1 MSFRHLILKESYG
14 TSFEDDNVVES
25 FYSPVLASTVEYS
38 RAAGYF
44 SSRSFVSAANGIASL
59 VHNGGSMR
67 LVTSHAFT
75 KTDTVQLQE
84 YYSENQF
91 VEDLYRNFRDSFN
104 NLRSLGNE
112 IASNHLLAMC
122 WMLKE
127 DILKVK
133 IVIPNGADLTSLTP
147 TDIDK
152 FHPKFG
158 IMTDSEG
165 NQIAFS
171 GSINETLNAWKYNVE
186 NFDVYRSWEQ
196 GQEKYISPKVEL
208 FEKYWSGFKNT
219 GSWTTIDLPAAVR
232 NRIVEDFAPNDFP
245 EWKQNSQSD
254 ATILGFERS
263 YQKDAVD
270 SWVNNDFRGVLEMAT
285 GTGKTRT
292 AKMAIDLAK
301 SLGSLL
307 TVVVVPYKHIG
318 TQWVEEL
325 EEFSAEPIG
334 GNKWSEKLEDL
345 VYRAKLGRIS
355 EATLVVV
362 KNTAS
367 STRFIEIAT
376 ELAEYFDNFLLIGDE
391 VHWLGAVSYQKA
403 MLEKANLRLGLSA
416 TPNRYFDELG
426 TSEIFKY
433 FGSAKAEK
441 VNEPIFRFGIR
452 EALAFR
458 TPNGSRILTPYKYH
472 PEFVVLTE
480 NEQQRYVELF
490 NKITKLKNSTDDLPN
505 KQQILESLYIKLA
518 DIAKSAENKLPALEQ
533 LLDRFS
539 HKLEKCIIYCAD
551 SLQMEKIAVMLQ
563 SRNIDAQRITSNENA
578 HPSKEYAGTSERQHI
593 LDNFENGLI
602 DVLLAIDC
610 LDEGVDIPAAKLGF
624 ILASSGNAKEFI
636 QRRGRLM
643 RTSVGKEF
651 AEIYDFC
658 VLPNGNSSDSAARKI
673 ISKELMR
680 VTEFAEDAD
689 NSEDVK
695 RMIIQVKGE

>member
-1 MSFRHLILKESYG
+1 MNFRNLILKESYG
-14 TSFEDDNVVES
+14 TSFEDENVVES
-25 FYSPVLASTVEYS
+25 FYAPVLASTIEYS

-44 SSRSFVSAANGIASL
+44 SSRSFVSAASGIASL
-59 VHNGGSMR
+59 VKNGGSMR

-75 KTDTVQLQE
+75 KADTIRLQE
-84 YYSENQF
+84 YYGENQL
-91 VEDLYRNFRDSFN
+91 VEDLYKNFSESFN
-104 NLRSLGNE
+104 DLRRLGNE

-127 DILKVK
+127 GILDVK

-147 TDIDK
+147 SEIDK

-158 IMTDSEG
+158 IMTDVEG

-171 GSINETLNAWKYNVE
+171 GSINETLNAWNYNVE

-196 GQEKYISPKVEL
+196 GQGKYISPKVDL
-208 FEKYWSGFKNT
+208 FEKYWSGHRNT
-219 GSWTTIDLPAAVR
+219 GSWKTIDLPAAVR
-232 NRIVEDFAPNDFP
+232 ERIVDDFAPNDFP
-245 EWKQNSQSD
+245 EWNQTPKSTDKN
-254 ATILGFERS
+254 LGFERS
-263 YQKDAVD
+263 YQSKAVD
-270 SWVNNDFRGVLEMAT
+270 SWVKNDFRGVLEMAT

-292 AKMAIDLAK
+292 AKKAIDKAK

-325 EEFSAEPIG
+325 EGYSAESIG
-334 GNKWSEKLEDL
+334 GNKWAERLEDT
-345 VYRAKLGRIS
+345 VYKAKLGRIA

-367 STRFIEIAT
+367 SSKFLEILT

-403 MLEKANLRLGLSA
+403 MVEQANLRLGLSA
-416 TPNRYFDELG
+416 TPNRYFDEIG
-426 TSEIFKY
+426 TSEIYRY
-433 FGSAKAEK
+433 FGSATASEP
-441 VNEPIFRFGIR
+441 NEPIFRFGIR

-480 NEQQRYVELF
+480 TEQHRYVELF

-518 DIAKSAENKLPALEQ
+518 DIAKTAENKIPSLEK
-533 LLDRFS
+533 LLDSIPQR
-539 HKLEKCIIYCAD
+539 LEKCIIYCAD
-551 SLQMEKIAVMLQ
+551 SSQMEKVAVMLQ
-563 SRNIDAQRITSNENA
+563 SRNIDVQRITSNENA
-578 HPSKEYAGTSERQHI
+578 HPSKEYAGASERQHI

-643 RTSVGKEF
+643 RTSQGKEY
-651 AEIYDFC
+651 AEIFDFC
-658 VLPNGNSSDSAARKI
+658 VLPNHTSSDSAARKI
-673 ISKELMR
+673 ISKELKR
-680 VTEFAEDAD
+680 VAEFAEDAE
-689 NSEDVK
+689 NAEEVTK
-695 RMIIQVKGE
+695 IINQIKGE